1 MTFAIDLYYSIKPI
15 KISTYQISWVGLVHV
30 GDWLVDFSDTYPTRR
45 VDQNGGIT
53 CELELQLEEGGG
65 GGKTKCFPLFGI
77 EQQYI
82 RLTIINH

>member
-30 GDWLVDFSDTYPTRR
+30 GDWLVDVSDTNSTRR

-53 CELELQLEEGGG
+53 FELELQLEEGGG
-65 GGKTKCFPLFGI
+65 GARQNVSPFL
-77 EQQYI
+77 E
-82 RLTIINH
+82 